1 MLVSRRSSGE
11 RLERMLLTFDP
22 LHWPEDAPTVVA
34 FLASNEWPFHP
45 VPLLSPTDAKKVSVE
60 ADDIATFWIRSG
72 DEAVGLIRLLDLDD
86 LDVAS
91 PLFDLRVADGHRGL
105 GVGRQAVRW
114 LTDHLFTTYPELH
127 RIEATTRVDNQAMQK
142 VFAHCSW
149 RLEGRFVEAWT
160 NADGTQTRCRMQ
172 SSGGITPPSANST
185 ADPPRSAAERNPSI
199 PIASARPRSGTHPIS
214 RPRITDGNR
223 PGTPARGRAF
233 FSTSGLRE
241 HRMRAGHEG
250 RLVGRASTIPSG
262 WRSAQ
267 SRSGRPERR
276 TVATGILAR

>member
-1 MLVSRRSSGE
+1 MRLACPSELFESAAPIVATTSERQCALSTLSRPECTPNARPRTHAFALPRNTGLRTHIPSATKMLVSRRSSGE

-45 VPLLSPTDAKKVSVE
+45 VPLLSPTDAEKVSVE

-86 LDVAS
+86 LDVGS

-127 RIEATTRVDNQAMQK
+127 RIEATTRVDNQAMQR

-160 NADGTQTRCRMQ
+160 NADGT
-172 SSGGITPPSANST
+172 
-185 ADPPRSAAERNPSI
+185 RSDALSYAILRRDYSAEREL
-199 PIASARPRSGTHPIS
+199 
-214 RPRITDGNR
+214 DG
-223 PGTPARGRAF
+223 
-233 FSTSGLRE
+233 
-241 HRMRAGHEG
+241 
-250 RLVGRASTIPSG
+250 
-262 WRSAQ
+262 
-267 SRSGRPERR
+267 
-276 TVATGILAR
+276 